1 MGSPVT
7 FGGFNQIDFNVILN
21 AIMQQESRPLQTL
34 QAQQTAL
41 QATDT
46 SLGQLVGKLDALRA
60 SARALSTADTLVK
73 HAVSSADPDAVS
85 VTAAA
90 GAVAG
95 RYDIVVS
102 QLARAQVT
110 ASATTAPDADTT
122 IVASGGTL
130 TVGGVTVTY
139 SGPVTLRQI
148 ADGINAAPGA
158 TVSAMVIQTA
168 PNAYRLVLQGEQTG
182 AAHAFT
188 VTNGLTDSTIAFAGN
203 AVQAADAS
211 ALVNNIPVTS
221 ATNTLTDVVAGVT
234 VTLRRQTID
243 PVAVT
248 VERDD
253 GSLADRVETFVTE
266 YNALV
271 QFATDQMAAS
281 ASGTAGAL
289 GRDALLRTL
298 RHSLRSTLNAAYGTA
313 EFTRLAEVGISFSRT
328 GELTLDRTRLM
339 SALADDQTAVQS
351 LFAGTGGGVFAS
363 VETLLDDYTRSG
375 GLVPGARTRL
385 NDELSRL
392 RRRMDDMQERLAI
405 RRAALQREFIAADE
419 AMTRLNGQSGAL
431 ASFGGGLSGI

>member
-46 SLGQLVGKLDALRA
+46 ALGQLIGKIDALRT
-60 SARALSTADTLVK
+60 SARALSGGETLVE

-85 VTAAA
+85 VTASS

-110 ASATTAPDADTT
+110 ASTTTAPDADTT

-158 TVSAMVIQTA
+158 MVSAMVIQTA
-168 PNAYRLVLQGEQTG
+168 PNVFRLVLQGEETG
-182 AAHAFT
+182 AANAFT
-188 VTNGLTDSTIAFAGN
+188 VTNGLTDSAMAFAGN
-203 AVQAADAS
+203 AVEAADAS

-221 ATNTLTDVVAGVT
+221 TTNTLTDVVAGVT
-234 VTLRRQTID
+234 VTLRRQTTD
-243 PVAVT
+243 PVAIT

-253 GSLADRVETFVTE
+253 ERLADRVETFVTE
-266 YNALV
+266 YNELV
-271 QFATDQMAAS
+271 KFASEQMASA
-281 ASGTAGAL
+281 ASGTAGSL

-298 RHSLRSTLNAAYGTA
+298 RQSLRSTLNAAYGSDT
-313 EFTRLAEVGISFSRT
+313 FTRLAEVGIAFTRT
-328 GELTLDRTRLM
+328 GELTLDRTRLT
-339 SALADDQTAVQS
+339 SALGDDHAAVQS
-351 LFAGTGGGVFAS
+351 LLAGTGGGVFGS
-363 VETLLDDYTRSG
+363 VATLLDDYTRSG

-405 RRAALQREFIAADE
+405 RRAALQQEFIAADE
-419 AMTRLNGQSGAL
+419 AMARLNGQSGAL
-431 ASFGGGLSGI
+431 ASFAGGMVGI